1 MNKPK
6 MNILFWLCSKK
17 SFWLIDMES
26 QLGRDKLQAL
36 SCLLLCVC
44 VCVILE
50 MMMTIC

>member
-6 MNILFWLCSKK
+6 MKILFWLCGKK

-26 QLGRDKLQAL
+26 QLGRDKLQAM
-36 SCLLLCVC
+36 SCLLLC